1 MHSNDQVTAMDID
14 RNDSMSP
21 VNNKSQHP
29 VIDTDGQA
37 DTSLVNAASPNEM
50 TIQLQQAVLKTLQN
64 ISTDTLTSFMSPTT
78 NTFKAVLKGDK
89 QLVIW
94 RKGLE
99 VFVSVFAPQKRCWL
113 TNRRRREYSSTTA
126 RAKCMGLI
134 MSQACLLDTTVFGIS
149 KSRLATPTPT
159 PNGTMCGRAS
169 LTAMVVWPKCQL
181 RLRTLIWQSGR
192 QHSRRQ
198 SSTVSSGQ
206 LRSQTSKRL
215 EKARQMERGLSC
227 TCFDLGPRMWIFD
240 FDIAL
245 GGLEGSI

>member
-1 MHSNDQVTAMDID
+1 MHSNDQATAMDID

-21 VNNKSQHP
+21 VNSKSQHP
-29 VIDTDGQA
+29 ATYTGGQA
-37 DTSLVNAASPNEM
+37 DTIPINAAGPNEIS
-50 TIQLQQAVLKTLQN
+50 IQLQQAVLKTLQN
-64 ISTDTLTSFMSPTT
+64 ISTDTLTSFLSPTT

-126 RAKCMGLI
+126 RAKCTGSI
-134 MSQACLLDTTVFGIS
+134 MSRACLLDTTACGIS

-159 PNGTMCGRAS
+159 PNGTMYGRAS
-169 LTAMVVWPKCQL
+169 STAMVVWPKCQS

-198 SSTVSSGQ
+198 SSTVGSGQ
-206 LRSQTSKRL
+206 LRSQTSRRL
-215 EKARQMERGLSC
+215 E
-227 TCFDLGPRMWIFD
+227 
-240 FDIAL
+240 
-245 GGLEGSI
+245 